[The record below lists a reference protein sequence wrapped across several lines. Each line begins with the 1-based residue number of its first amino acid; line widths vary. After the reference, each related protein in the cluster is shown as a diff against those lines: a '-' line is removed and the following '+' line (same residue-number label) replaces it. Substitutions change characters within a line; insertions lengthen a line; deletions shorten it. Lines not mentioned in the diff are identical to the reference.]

1 VSKPQ
6 PYPAPPE
13 ILRHARGVFWRVLG
27 RIYLRAAGWRFEG
40 TFPVPTKCVFIVA
53 PHTSNWDF
61 VLGMAVVFGLEL
73 RVSWLG
79 KDTIF
84 RWPFKRFM
92 TYMGGI
98 PVDRSASHGVVGEC
112 VQAIQAAP
120 AMYLAVAPEGTR
132 KGSPQWKTGFYFIA
146 SQAGVPILP
155 VTFDFRERV
164 VYLLDP
170 FHPTG
175 DLAADLPRIQALF
188 AGRTGCRATRS
199 SGA

>member
-1 VSKPQ
+1 MGLQ
-6 PYPAPPE
+6 D
-13 ILRHARGVFWRVLG
+13 RG
-27 RIYLRAAGWRFEG
+27 A
-40 TFPVPTKCVFIVA
+40 
-53 PHTSNWDF
+53 
-61 VLGMAVVFGLEL
+61 
-73 RVSWLG
+73 
-79 KDTIF
+79 F
-84 RWPFKRFM
+84 R
-92 TYMGGI
+92 GI
-98 PVDRSASHGVVGEC
+98 PLGE
-112 VQAIQAAP
+112 VTVSMTINSPAAVLW